1 MRGLRGGTRRLT
13 VPVGA
18 LISRLSLFLLFS
30 STVALIVLSRAE
42 NATLARFTN
51 TVVAATAPVLDVLSR
66 PVDAFHDLRDW
77 AGNLVFLH
85 DENRRL
91 REQNARLRQWE
102 AVARRLEQENDRFRA
117 FLGVTRDQASS
128 SVITRIIGDSGGS
141 YVRAAL
147 LNGGRRDG
155 VREGQAV
162 VGARGLVG
170 HVVAVGR
177 NSARAL
183 LLTDLNSRIPVMVE
197 DSGFRAILTG
207 NNSTMPRLSFLEVGA
222 QVRPGDRIVTSGDG
236 GLLPPGIAVGQVVA
250 SGAGDRVK
258 LFADA
263 DRLEFVRVLTY
274 VAPAV
279 ETEAAVAGGTPQ

>member
-1 MRGLRGGTRRLT
+1 MRGLGGGTRRLT
-13 VPVGA
+13 VPVRA
-18 LISRLSLFLLFS
+18 LIARLSLFLLFS
-30 STVALIVLSRAE
+30 STVALFVLSRAE
-42 NATLARFTN
+42 NATLSQFTN
-51 TVVAATAPVLDVLSR
+51 TVVAATAPLLDVLSR

-77 AGNLVFLH
+77 AGNVVFLY

-155 VREGQAV
+155 VGEGQAV
-162 VGARGLVG
+162 VGVRGLVG

-177 NSARAL
+177 HSARAL

-197 DSGFRAILTG
+197 NSGFRAILTG
-207 NNSTMPRLSFLEVGA
+207 DNSPMPRLSFLEVGA
-222 QVRPGDRIVTSGDG
+222 QLRPGDRIVTSGDG

-250 SGAGDRVK
+250 SGAGDRIK

-263 DRLEFVRVLTY
+263 DRLEFVRVLNY
-274 VAPAV
+274 VAPRV
-279 ETEAAVAGGTPQ
+279 EAGVAGAGEAPE

>member
-1 MRGLRGGTRRLT
+1 MRGLGGGTRRLT
-13 VPVGA
+13 VPVRA
-18 LISRLSLFLLFS
+18 LIARLSLFLLFS
-30 STVALIVLSRAE
+30 STVALFVLSRAE
-42 NATLARFTN
+42 NATLSQFTN
-51 TVVAATAPVLDVLSR
+51 TVVAATAPLLDVLSR

-77 AGNLVFLH
+77 AGNLVFLY

-155 VREGQAV
+155 VGEGQAV
-162 VGARGLVG
+162 VGVRGLVG

-177 NSARAL
+177 QSARVL

-197 DSGFRAILTG
+197 NSGFRAILTG
-207 NNSTMPRLSFLEVGA
+207 NNSPMPRLSFLEVGA

-274 VAPAV
+274 VAPTV

>member
-13 VPVGA
+13 VPVRA
-18 LISRLSLFLLFS
+18 LIGRLSLFLLFS
-30 STVALIVLSRAE
+30 TAVALFVLGRAE
-42 NATLARFTN
+42 NAAVGRFTN
-51 TVVAATAPVLDVLSR
+51 AVVAATAPVLDVLSR
-66 PVDAFHDLRDW
+66 PVDAFHDLGDW
-77 AGNLVFLH
+77 AGNLIFLY

-128 SVITRIIGDSGGS
+128 SVIARIIGDSGGS

-155 VREGQAV
+155 IREGQAV
-162 VGARGLVG
+162 VAVRGLVG
-170 HVVAVGR
+170 HVVAVSR
-177 NSARAL
+177 RSARAL

-207 NNSTMPRLSFLEVGA
+207 DNSPMPRLSFLDVGA
-222 QVRPGDRIVTSGDG
+222 RVRPGDRIVTSGDG

-263 DRLEFVRVLTY
+263 DRLEFARVLTH
-274 VAPAV
+274 VAPRV
-279 ETEAAVAGGTPQ
+279 ETGAANAGETPE